1 GPRAVGG
8 AARGERGGVGARRS
22 PARWREPHRIVATG
36 EWLLERRHARRQRGA
51 DVGAPGEHEVG
62 HPDVTRKLLRG
73 DGGAA
78 ALGQAEGRDLAEDR
92 ERLGVATAEDDGG
105 REQEDG
111 AGAGGVSAPWLRRC
125 ARSPW

>member
-78 ALGQAEGRDLAEDR
+78 ALGQAEGRDLTENR
-92 ERLGVATAEDDGG
+92 ERLGVAAAGGGGG
-105 REQEDG
+105 RGGGTRGGPGGGTG
-111 AGAGGVSAPWLRRC
+111 AW
-125 ARSPW
+125 